1 MKESKDMT
9 FKEFLKEVTR
19 QASDFAHD
27 EAEKR
32 YWDGKDSDF
41 DGLFEDFIEAI
52 NDAVID
58 GIDDGMERW
67 NSERPK
73 TEQEMADERADEWYT
88 AHKEGCV

>member
-1 MKESKDMT
+1 MT

-19 QASDFAHD
+19 QASDFAKD
-27 EAEKR
+27 RAESE

-52 NDAVID
+52 NDAVCD
-58 GIDDGMERW
+58 GIYDGMERW

-73 TEQEMADERADEWYT
+73 TEQEIADERADEWYT
-88 AHKEGCV
+88 AKKERI

>member
-1 MKESKDMT
+1 MT
-9 FKEFLKEVTR
+9 FNEFLKEVTR
-19 QASDFAHD
+19 QASDFAKD
-27 EAEKR
+27 KAESE

-52 NDAVID
+52 NDAVCY

-73 TEQEMADERADEWYT
+73 TEQEIADERADEWYT
-88 AHKEGCV
+88 AQKEEYE

>member
-1 MKESKDMT
+1 MT

-19 QASDFAHD
+19 QASDFAKD
-27 EAEKR
+27 NAEKR

-52 NDAVID
+52 NDAVCD
-58 GIDDGMERW
+58 GIDDGMEWW

-73 TEQEMADERADEWYT
+73 TEQELADERADEWYT
-88 AHKEGCV
+88 AHKEGCI

>member
-1 MKESKDMT
+1 MT
-9 FKEFLKEVTR
+9 FKDFLKEVTR
-19 QASDFAHD
+19 QASDFAK
-27 EAEKR
+27 EKAEGE
-32 YWDGKDSDF
+32 YWDGEDSDF

>member
-9 FKEFLKEVTR
+9 FNEFLKEVIR
-19 QASDFAHD
+19 QASDFAKD
-27 EAEKR
+27 KAESE

-41 DGLFEDFIEAI
+41 DGLYEDFIEAI
-52 NDAVID
+52 NDAVCD

-73 TEQEMADERADEWYT
+73 TEQGLADDMADEWYT